1 MAIVGIRGMDKRLG
15 MGDPS
20 FVFEGIIKS

>member
-1 MAIVGIRGMDKRLG
+1 MATVGTRGKDKALA

>member
-1 MAIVGIRGMDKRLG
+1 MTAIGTRGKDKTLA

-20 FVFEGIIKS
+20 FAFEGIIKS

>member
-1 MAIVGIRGMDKRLG
+1 MAIVGTRGKDKTLA

-20 FVFEGIIKS
+20 FVFEGIIKL